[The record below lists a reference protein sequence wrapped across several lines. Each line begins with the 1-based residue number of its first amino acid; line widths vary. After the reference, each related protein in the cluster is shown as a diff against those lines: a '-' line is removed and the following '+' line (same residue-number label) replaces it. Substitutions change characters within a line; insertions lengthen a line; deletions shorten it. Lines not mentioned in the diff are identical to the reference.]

1 VVAEPT
7 PPAQTP
13 QVRIFRPGDQGPE
26 IHDIHERLSALV
38 GPIDDAERRAA
49 RFGASTQAAVRAFQ
63 EVRSLR
69 VDGVVGP
76 DTWGQLVEAGYHLGD
91 RALYLRTPQFR
102 GDDVRGL
109 QRKLNSL
116 GFDAGKQDGLFG
128 DRTAVAVREFQRN
141 VGHEPDGIVG
151 PHTVDAL
158 DHVRPLEDSTGRAE
172 VREREQL
179 LAMHSSIEGQIIA
192 VDLGPDASQNGALD
206 VMAARV
212 ATALERELA
221 SLGAK
226 PALLADEDA
235 DVAASDHARA
245 ANELGAAV
253 CVSLQ
258 QVSGSPAP
266 GPVCSYFGSQSSH
279 SPAGKLLAR
288 LILEELEAEFG
299 RTGTLRALAGAML
312 RETRMPAVQVEP
324 ALPAYLSGS
333 SAFAEPSAPDRAG
346 RAIAEGVRRFF
357 VGGESEHS
365 SLSA

>member
-1 VVAEPT
+1 M
-7 PPAQTP
+7 
-13 QVRIFRPGDQGPE
+13 RSFRPGDQGPE
-26 IHDIHERLSALV
+26 IHDIHERLGALV
-38 GPIDDAERRAA
+38 GPIDEAERRDAM
-49 RFGASTQAAVRAFQ
+49 FGASTQSAVRAFQ
-63 EVRSLR
+63 ELRSLR
-69 VDGVVGP
+69 VDGIVGP
-76 DTWGQLVEAGYHLGD
+76 DTWGQLVEAGYRLGD
-91 RALYLRTPQFR
+91 RALYLRSPQFR

-128 DRTAVAVREFQRN
+128 DKTAVAVREFQRN
-141 VGHEPDGIVG
+141 VGHESDGIVG

-192 VDLGPDASQNGALD
+192 VDLGPDASERGSVDVALS
-206 VMAARV
+206 RV

-226 PALLADEDA
+226 PALLDDA
-235 DVAASDHARA
+235 RGDVAASDRARS
-245 ANELGAAV
+245 ANELGATA

-258 QVSGSPAP
+258 QGSASPDP
-266 GPVCSYFGSQSSH
+266 GPVCSYFGSLSSH

-288 LILEELEAEFG
+288 LILDELEAEFG
-299 RTGTLRALAGAML
+299 HKGTLRALTGAML

-324 ALPAYLSGS
+324 SLPTNLQGHG
-333 SAFAEPSAPDRAG
+333 AFKEPPAPDRAG

-357 VGGESEHS
+357 LGGESERS
-365 SLSA
+365 IGPA